1 MNDGS
6 AGAAEAFGRLHSIVA
21 RLRGP
26 DGCPWDREQTQKS
39 IRGNIIEEAY
49 ELVEAID
56 EEDPAHIREEAGDLY
71 LLATMVTYMSEEAGS
86 FSVADALGTINDK
99 LVRRHPHVF
108 GDALADSAD
117 KVLRQWEEI
126 KVTVEGRRP
135 KDSLLDEVSRA
146 LPPLERAYKIQKKA
160 AKVGFDWSKSA
171 EVWAKAREELREA
184 EEACEQAA
192 LRGDRDAVE
201 EELGDLLFSAINVAR
216 FLEVDPAVALHRTVE
231 KFSRRF
237 RHVEKRMAEAGKP
250 LGPEHMAVM
259 DSFWEE
265 AKEIE
270 GEGR

>member
-6 AGAAEAFGRLHSIVA
+6 AEAAEAFGRLHSIVA

-146 LPPLERAYKIQKKA
+146 
-160 AKVGFDWSKSA
+160 
-171 EVWAKAREELREA
+171 
-184 EEACEQAA
+184 
-192 LRGDRDAVE
+192 
-201 EELGDLLFSAINVAR
+201 
-216 FLEVDPAVALHRTVE
+216 
-231 KFSRRF
+231 
-237 RHVEKRMAEAGKP
+237 
-250 LGPEHMAVM
+250 
-259 DSFWEE
+259 
-265 AKEIE
+265 
-270 GEGR
+270 